1 MPLGRVPKVAAGA
14 EDIARGV
21 AAMVVAAEVTV
32 VGVDMAVG
40 EAAGRVE
47 VENPADSLPLFG
59 TYERILPIFP
69 GEWFF
74 NAS

>member
-1 MPLGRVPKVAAGA
+1 VPLGRVPKVAAGA

-21 AAMVVAAEVTV
+21 VATMVVAVEVTV

-69 GEWFF
+69 GRMGF
-74 NAS
+74 